1 MALNQYIKK
10 WIYPML
16 LVLSGVSVFII
27 PIIKLMQGI
36 CIVRDWGYFNTLSL
50 TSRSMVLHYHT
61 FPVHNPWL
69 FGGADIIANP
79 QTRVF
84 SPFFI
89 YDLLF
94 FPPLANLLALTTLAI
109 IGSFG
114 MYSLLQYLNL
124 KKNIALLGSILFIH
138 GSWFALHFSEG
149 HIAYGSFLLL
159 GLSFYFIL
167 RIREKKFK
175 IYYALLNAFFI
186 LDGGFYTFIF
196 TNILF
201 VFSVFGFIEGLSPK
215 SFFLS
220 VIRQWKESLLGL
232 SIFAMLAS
240 AKLIPMLWLYGNRLP
255 ILEFQHL
262 SPRVL
267 FHCFFDPFQHIF
279 KDIHAPEVKCRF
291 HEIGSYVGIVGVLI
305 IIFFLIKNFQKKF
318 IPYILLTMLFFW
330 TGAGIIEKYNPWL
343 LFQKIPI
350 VHNAHIQSRLFILC
364 FLFFIILLSYSINYI
379 GFNNRKAWFNI
390 LFVFFVAESLLVST
404 YPFYRVVQPNY
415 DVSTYSSYVLRP
427 LIHNDNIEKTNDIAS
442 VDWGFDFFH
451 FYKKNTGAKMA
462 LDPAIV
468 QGEIKSIKD
477 TDYKGEIYLL
487 SGTGQVKM
495 NSYLPGKINL
505 SYNLDSTAT
514 IQLNTNYLLGWSST
528 DKNVTVE
535 NRNGLVTITPKNLT
549 GTVEL
554 RYTPQ
559 YLYIIF
565 PLYVLG
571 IVIAIL
577 CLVAIYKRKFSFK
590 DMY

>member
-1 MALNQYIKK
+1 
-10 WIYPML
+10 
-16 LVLSGVSVFII
+16 
-27 PIIKLMQGI
+27 MQGI

-61 FPVHNPWL
+61 FPIHNPWL

-94 FPPLANLLALTTLAI
+94 FPPLANLLALITLAI

-114 MYSLLQYLNL
+114 MFTLLQYLRIN
-124 KKNIALLGSILFIH
+124 KKIALLGSILFIH

-201 VFSVFGFIEGLSPK
+201 LFCIFGFIEGLTPK

-220 VIRQWKESLLGL
+220 VIKQWKVSLLGL
-232 SIFAMLAS
+232 ILFSLLAS
-240 AKLIPMLWLYGNRLP
+240 AKLIPLLLLYGNRIP
-255 ILEFQHL
+255 VLEFQQL

-267 FHCFFDPFQHIF
+267 IHCFFDPLQHIF

-291 HEIGSYVGIVGVLI
+291 HEIGTYLGMAGVIVI
-305 IIFFLIKNFQKKF
+305 AFFLITNFQKKF
-318 IPYILLTMLFFW
+318 IPYLILSLFFLW
-330 TGAGIIEKYNPWL
+330 TGAGWIENYNPWL
-343 LFQKIPI
+343 LFQKIPV

-364 FLFFIILLSYSINYI
+364 FLFFIIMLSYALNHFEFKKNKIWSNVLFIFFI
-379 GFNNRKAWFNI
+379 SES
-390 LFVFFVAESLLVST
+390 LFVSN

-415 DVSTYSSYVLRP
+415 DESTYPSYVLRP
-427 LIHNDNIEKTNDIAS
+427 LIQNNNIEKTNEVAS
-442 VDWGFDFFH
+442 PDWGFDFLH
-451 FYKKNTGAKMA
+451 YYKKNTGAKIA

-468 QGEIKSIKD
+468 QGEIKSSND
-477 TDYKGEIYLL
+477 ADYKGEVYII
-487 SGTGQVKM
+487 GATGNVVI
-495 NSYLPGKINL
+495 NSYLPGNINL
-505 SYNLDSTAT
+505 TYHLDSIAP
-514 IQLNTNYLLGWSST
+514 IQLNSNYLLGWSSD
-528 DKNVTVE
+528 DKNVVIE
-535 NRNGLVTITPKNLT
+535 NKNGLITFTPHKLSGTIHLK
-549 GTVEL
+549 
-554 RYTPQ
+554 YTPV
-559 YLYIIF
+559 YLKIIF
-565 PLYVLG
+565 PMFFLG
-571 IVIAIL
+571 IVLSLLSLIA
-577 CLVAIYKRKFSFK
+577 VYKKIFFFK
-590 DMY
+590 A